1 MPSKRE
7 KRERARKQKRREDRA
22 AKEAAAE
29 AAQQAGG
36 ASNPG
41 IPHSPASLHGCSHAS
56 GCSAGPGSP
65 LPSPDAAS
73 DSMTIDTPASSA
85 TTSAGAISGDSF
97 LTHVTLT
104 HAHHTPPLAL
114 CRSYSR
120 K

>member
-29 AAQQAGG
+29 AAQQAG
-36 ASNPG
+36 NPG

-65 LPSPDAAS
+65 LPQPSAS
-73 DSMTIDTPASSA
+73 SSALAVDTPR
-85 TTSAGAISGDSF
+85 TPPRMTAGASKCPI
-97 LTHVTLT
+97 
-104 HAHHTPPLAL
+104 A
-114 CRSYSR
+114 
-120 K
+120 